1 MTATH
6 TRLDARSTGSAT
18 DCLNVVSQCLTA
30 ALVVHF
36 PRAPTV
42 MWDGV
47 SD

>member
-1 MTATH
+1 
-6 TRLDARSTGSAT
+6 
-18 DCLNVVSQCLTA
+18 VSQCLTA